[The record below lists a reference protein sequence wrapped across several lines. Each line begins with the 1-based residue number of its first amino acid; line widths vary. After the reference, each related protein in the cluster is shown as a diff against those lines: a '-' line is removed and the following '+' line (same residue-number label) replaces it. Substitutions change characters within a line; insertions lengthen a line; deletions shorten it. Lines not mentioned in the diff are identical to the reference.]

1 MDLAQKKRFEMKT
14 SQALF
19 FLSIFWFVSASW
31 SQVPVPLSDSLQTE
45 NNQSGSP
52 NSMYRST
59 IDKTLES
66 ASQKLRSKVESDR
79 VGAAKLLGKYTI
91 RNSSLLLIGSLNDS
105 SALVRRAVLVSLVEH
120 YNNGQIIYEPA
131 LVEKIYSRLGDPDV
145 EVRREV
151 SALIPRLVPGLLQSG
166 MEKFE
171 INGRVVYRSRPG
183 KLRPDLEELTQAAFL
198 DPDSVVRQN
207 LLRNHFSLRVQ
218 IPPTTMVKLLQDQDS
233 RVLLVALDQVRIY
246 ARFPGIDQAVKQLAK
261 HKDFGVRAKVA
272 QTAGNLS
279 RSYPDYR
286 DVLRVLLKDK
296 DQGLAAQSA
305 IELARLGER
314 LSAENINM
322 ILDYLLSVQGL
333 DDFSQKIFDGLSA
346 LGGDATKIYRALT
359 EHPSGRLRAIA
370 WQRFLVQSNGWHDAT
385 SWMPALRDRN
395 PEVRELVLG
404 TIRGRISK
412 IEEDE
417 LGVLIDSK
425 YPEVRVFAAESF
437 LLTDIKVVESRY
449 MDLLIDEDGLVRS
462 VTLRSLAKRRVPGW
476 MKVHILS
483 LLDPNYAIQRA
494 AMDGLLSDA
503 KVGVP
508 ALLDFVRAHPTVA
521 ISSLALQELE
531 RLGFRP

>member
-1 MDLAQKKRFEMKT
+1 
-14 SQALF
+14 
-19 FLSIFWFVSASW
+19 
-31 SQVPVPLSDSLQTE
+31 
-45 NNQSGSP
+45 
-52 NSMYRST
+52 
-59 IDKTLES
+59 
-66 ASQKLRSKVESDR
+66 
-79 VGAAKLLGKYTI
+79 
-91 RNSSLLLIGSLNDS
+91 
-105 SALVRRAVLVSLVEH
+105 
-120 YNNGQIIYEPA
+120 
-131 LVEKIYSRLGDPDV
+131 
-145 EVRREV
+145 
-151 SALIPRLVPGLLQSG
+151 
-166 MEKFE
+166 
-171 INGRVVYRSRPG
+171 
-183 KLRPDLEELTQAAFL
+183 
-198 DPDSVVRQN
+198 
-207 LLRNHFSLRVQ
+207 
-218 IPPTTMVKLLQDQDS
+218 
-233 RVLLVALDQVRIY
+233 LVALDQVKIY

-314 LSAENINM
+314 LSTENINM

-346 LGGDATKIYRALT
+346 LGADASKIYRSLT

-508 ALLDFVRAHPTVA
+508 ALLDFVRAHPTVS
-521 ISSLALQELE
+521 ISSLARQELE